1 MENKVEFKCE
11 GENLE
16 QIPESI
22 VEKTGVS
29 FPEAHKDKNQMAMLA
44 KELRAYKKDT
54 MARIPFCVTVEAEA
68 LGGDIQLGDAKIG
81 PRVRGYR
88 FESVEEMQHMDELD
102 LGIGRIKEVLDC
114 VELLSNQGE
123 TVALSVEGPFTII
136 SSLIDPMNFYKGIR
150 KNKDAAAKIIKV
162 VEDSVVKYMIEGLK
176 RGARIISYGDPV
188 GAMDIVGP
196 KMYEEISGK
205 SSYNILKRVE
215 PHLDGAAVHICGK
228 TSTAFARLG
237 MAEAVSVEFPEDMRY
252 GEAINRVLS
261 ERNDIKFIGHRCIKK
276 SPFMLGNKVLW
287 GIKLK

>member
-22 VEKTGVS
+22 VEKTGIT
-29 FPEAHKDKNQMAMLA
+29 FPEAHENKYQMAMLA
-44 KELRAYKKDT
+44 REIRAYRKDT
-54 MARIPFCVTVEAEA
+54 AARIPFCVTVEAEA

-88 FESVEEMQHMDELD
+88 FESVEEMQYMSEMDLES
-102 LGIGRIKEVLDC
+102 GRIKEVLDC
-114 VELLSNQGE
+114 VELLCSQGE
-123 TVALSVEGPFTII
+123 VVALNVEGPFTII

-150 KNKDAAAKIIKV
+150 KNKAAVTKIISV
-162 VEDSVVKYMIEGLK
+162 VEDSIVKYIIEGLK

-196 KMYEEISGK
+196 KMYEEVSGK

-215 PHLDGAAVHICGK
+215 QHLEAAVVHICGK
-228 TSTAFARLG
+228 TSTAFVKLG
-237 MAEAVSVEFPEDMRY
+237 LAVTIPVEFTEDMKY
-252 GEAINRVLS
+252 GEAINTALK
-261 ERNDIKFIGHRCIKK
+261 ERTDIKFIGHRCIKK
-276 SPFMLGNKVLW
+276 SPLMLGNKVLW
-287 GIKLK
+287 SIKLK

>member
-22 VEKTGVS
+22 VEKTGIT
-29 FPEAHKDKNQMAMLA
+29 FPEAHENKYQMAMLA
-44 KELRAYKKDT
+44 REIRAYRKDT
-54 MARIPFCVTVEAEA
+54 AARIPFCVTVEAEA

-88 FESVEEMQHMDELD
+88 FESVEEMQYMSEMDLES
-102 LGIGRIKEVLDC
+102 GRIKEVLDC
-114 VELLSNQGE
+114 VELLCSQGE
-123 TVALSVEGPFTII
+123 VVALNVEGPFTII

-150 KNKDAAAKIIKV
+150 KNKAAVTKIISV
-162 VEDSVVKYMIEGLK
+162 VEDSIVKYIIEGLK

-196 KMYEEISGK
+196 KMYEEVSGK

-215 PHLDGAAVHICGK
+215 QHLEAAVVHICGK
-228 TSTAFARLG
+228 TSTAFVKLG
-237 MAEAVSVEFPEDMRY
+237 LGVTIPVEFTEDMKY
-252 GEAINRVLS
+252 GEAINTALK
-261 ERNDIKFIGHRCIKK
+261 ERQDIKFIGHRCIKK
-276 SPFMLGNKVLW
+276 SPLMLGNKVLW
-287 GIKLK
+287 SIKLK

>member
-16 QIPESI
+16 QIPEVI
-22 VEKTGVS
+22 VEKTGIT
-29 FPEAHKDKNQMAMLA
+29 FPEAHKDKNQMALLA
-44 KELRAYKKDT
+44 KEIRAYKNDT

-81 PRVRGYR
+81 PRVSGYR
-88 FESVEEMQHMDELD
+88 YENVEEMQQMSEMN
-102 LGIGRIKEVLDC
+102 LGSGRIKEVLDC
-114 VELLSNQGE
+114 IEILNSQGE
-123 TVALSVEGPFTII
+123 VVALSVEGPFTII

-150 KNKDAAAKIIKV
+150 KDKDAVTKIIKV
-162 VEDSVVKYMIEGLK
+162 VEDSIANYIIEGLK
-176 RGARIISYGDPV
+176 RGAGIISYGDPV

-196 KMYEEISGK
+196 KMYEEISGR

-215 PHLDGAAVHICGK
+215 QYLDGAVIHICGK
-228 TSTAFARLG
+228 TSTAFVKLG
-237 MAEAVSVEFPEDMRY
+237 LAETIPVEFAADMRY
-252 GEAINRVLS
+252 GEAINNALK
-261 ERNDIKFIGHRCIKK
+261 ERKDIKFIGHRCIKK

>member
-22 VEKTGVS
+22 VEKTGIT
-29 FPEAHKDKNQMAMLA
+29 FPEAHENKYQMAMLA
-44 KELRAYKKDT
+44 REIRAYRKDT
-54 MARIPFCVTVEAEA
+54 VARIPFCVTAEAEA

-88 FESVEEMQHMDELD
+88 FESVEEMQYMSEMDLES
-102 LGIGRIKEVLDC
+102 GRIKEVLDC
-114 VELLSNQGE
+114 VELLCSQGE
-123 TVALSVEGPFTII
+123 VVVLNVEGPFTII

-150 KNKDAAAKIIKV
+150 KNNDAVTKIISV
-162 VEDSVVKYMIEGLK
+162 VEDSIVKYIIEGLK

-196 KMYEEISGK
+196 KMYEEVSGK

-215 PHLDGAAVHICGK
+215 QHLEAAVVHICGK
-228 TSTAFARLG
+228 TSTAFVKLG
-237 MAEAVSVEFPEDMRY
+237 LAVTIPVEFTEDMKY
-252 GEAINRVLS
+252 GEAINTALK
-261 ERNDIKFIGHRCIKK
+261 ERKDIKFIGHRCIKK
-276 SPFMLGNKVLW
+276 SPLMLGNKVLW
-287 GIKLK
+287 SIKLK

>member
-16 QIPESI
+16 QIPEII
-22 VEKTGVS
+22 VEKTGIT
-29 FPEAHKDKNQMAMLA
+29 FPEAHKDKDQMARLA
-44 KELRAYKKDT
+44 KEIRAYKKDT

-88 FESVEEMQHMDELD
+88 FENVEEMQHMSEMD
-102 LGIGRIKEVLDC
+102 LESGRIKEVLDC
-114 VELLSNQGE
+114 VQLLCSQGE
-123 TVALSVEGPFTII
+123 VVALSVEGPFTII

-150 KNKDAAAKIIKV
+150 KNKEAVTRIISV
-162 VEDSVVKYMIEGLK
+162 VEDSIVKYIVEGLR

-196 KMYEEISGK
+196 KMYEEVSGK

-215 PHLDGAAVHICGK
+215 QHLNGAAVHICGK
-228 TSTAFARLG
+228 TSTAFAKLG
-237 MAEAVSVEFPEDMRY
+237 LAVTIPVEFTEDMKY
-252 GEAINRVLS
+252 GEAINTVIK
-261 ERNDIKFIGHRCIKK
+261 ERKDIKFIGHRCIKK

-287 GIKLK
+287 SIKLK

>member
-16 QIPESI
+16 QIPEII
-22 VEKTGVS
+22 VENTGIT
-29 FPEAHKDKNQMAMLA
+29 FPEAHKDKCQMARLA
-44 KELRAYKKDT
+44 KEIRAYKNDT

-81 PRVRGYR
+81 PRVRGYS
-88 FESVEEMQHMDELD
+88 FENVEDMQHMNEMD
-102 LGIGRIKEVLDC
+102 LESGRIKEVLDC
-114 VELLSNQGE
+114 VELLSSQGE

-150 KNKDAAAKIIKV
+150 KNKEAVTKIISV
-162 VEDSVVKYMIEGLK
+162 VEDSIVKYTIEGLK
-176 RGARIISYGDPV
+176 RGAKVISYGDPV

-196 KMYEEISGK
+196 KMYEEVSGK

-215 PHLDGAAVHICGK
+215 QHLDGAAVHICGK
-228 TSTAFARLG
+228 TSTAFVKLG
-237 MAEAVSVEFPEDMRY
+237 FADTIPVEFTEDMKY
-252 GEAINRVLS
+252 GEAINTVLK
-261 ERNDIKFIGHRCIKK
+261 ERSDIKFIGHRCIKK

-287 GIKLK
+287 SIRLR